1 MKFSKKSYLNIA
13 CLGILF
19 CAVGA
24 FLLRA
29 FSHPATTDSGAFS
42 ALALHMDQGKQLY
55 VDVWDNKPPGVFL
68 LYQLAIM
75 GIGKSWFAVHLL
87 LAFLN
92 GMLFWLIFRALNK
105 LLQSAILALLL
116 TLGFGMIYFDVSL
129 YSTGGLTEEFGTMSL
144 IMGSA
149 IIILSTKQS
158 WLPALGIALISF
170 APWFKE
176 PFAFI
181 SCFVLLYLF
190 FYKWERLAKW
200 KLVFAAFLPHLLM
213 GVWLF
218 STGILDSYLET
229 VLRNIVYT
237 KADGTVLFSLQKNY
251 ALMFIYYWNTNYLF
265 CLAIGVSLLLLVK
278 DLLLQSRYKNL
289 IFYVLFGLASTYAVF
304 MSAKGFGHYFQ
315 MGSFFLLSSATFVL
329 WYCNQK
335 SKIPIYAILRLVF
348 TFYLAS
354 LIYEYAIT
362 SPFSFTYENAN
373 KNRITEYIKKH
384 KKKGDELF
392 VESQNLGAL
401 YLETGCISSVPM
413 PVAFGVH
420 IKTDWGADFM
430 RRQDSILRVN
440 PPKFVLQNRA
450 WQPSTGHFN
459 TREYFTI
466 KYTVKDSML
475 SKNSADYFYLLERKK
490 IDFRSLNRKQK

>member
-1 MKFSKKSYLNIA
+1 MKFGKKSYLNVA

-42 ALALHMDQGKQLY
+42 ALALHMAQGKQLY

-75 GIGKSWFAVHLL
+75 GISKSWFAIHVL

-92 GMLFWLIFRALNK
+92 GILFWLIFSALK
-105 LLQSAILALLL
+105 KVLQSAVLALLL
-116 TLGFGMIYFDVSL
+116 CLGFGMIYFDVSL

-149 IIILSTKQS
+149 IIILFVKRS
-158 WLPALGIALISF
+158 WLPTLGIALISL

-181 SCFVLLYLF
+181 SALVLLYLF
-190 FYKWERLAKW
+190 FFNWEKLAKW
-200 KLVFAAFLPHLLM
+200 KLVLAIFLPHILM
-213 GVWLF
+213 GAWLF
-218 STGILDSYLET
+218 NAGILDFYIET
-229 VLRNIVYT
+229 IIRNIAYT
-237 KADGTVLFSLQKNY
+237 KADGTILFSLQKNY
-251 ALMFIYYWNTNYLF
+251 ALMLIYYWNTNYLF
-265 CLAIGVSLLLLVK
+265 CLAIGVSFFLLMK
-278 DLLLQSRYKNL
+278 EFILQLRCKNL
-289 IFYVLFGLASTYAVF
+289 IFYVLFGLASAYAVF

-315 MGSFFLLSSATFVL
+315 MGSFFLLSSATLVL

-348 TFYLAS
+348 TFYLTS

-362 SPFSFTYENAN
+362 TPFSFTYENAN
-373 KNRITEYIKKH
+373 KNHLTEYIQKH
-384 KKKGDELF
+384 KNEGDELF
-392 VESQNLGAL
+392 VESQNLGAM
-401 YLETGCISSVPM
+401 YLETGCISSVQM

-420 IKTDWGADFM
+420 IETDWGVHIM
-430 RRQDSILRVN
+430 RRQDSVLRAK

-450 WQPSTGHFN
+450 WEPSTGLFN
-459 TREYFTI
+459 TREYFNKNYVI
-466 KYTVKDSML
+466 IDSMQSKDSPDL
-475 SKNSADYFYLLERKK
+475 FYLLKRKELS
-490 IDFRSLNRKQK
+490 F